1 MEWFPP
7 SGDALLQTHLSLWLI
22 GWCTLIN
29 VLNSTKLGY
38 VTKTS
43 SRCWGVI
50 KWSRDKNIKQKHH
63 FTWNVDWILNR
74 CQLQGLRSSNRMS
87 NMQIYSWLTLF
98 LEIIMQSLWNVIL
111 HLPQKKKHWSVQP
124 QNTLWKLAKFY
135 IILFA
140 FISVHLPHVAD
151 EIQELNKNISSLIY
165 IEIL

>member
-87 NMQIYSWLTLF
+87 NMQIYSWLSF
-98 LEIIMQSLWNVIL
+98 LKLLCKVCEMLYYTS
-111 HLPQKKKHWSVQP
+111 HKKKNIGVFSP
-124 QNTLWKLAKFY
+124 K
-135 IILFA
+135 ILY
-140 FISVHLPHVAD
+140 
-151 EIQELNKNISSLIY
+151 EN
-165 IEIL
+165 